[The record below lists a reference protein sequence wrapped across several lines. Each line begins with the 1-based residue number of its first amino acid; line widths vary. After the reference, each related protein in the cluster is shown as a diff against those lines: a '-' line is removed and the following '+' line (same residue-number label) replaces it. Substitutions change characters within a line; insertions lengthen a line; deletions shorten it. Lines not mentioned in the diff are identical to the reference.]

1 MTKECKVLKHC
12 HSKGLKQMS
21 KLSFILTVMPTI
33 LIYDFRSATIK
44 EEMPSN
50 NDQYFHETK
59 LKKKFLCHLFKY
71 LGIPPQQVAV
81 FK

>member
-1 MTKECKVLKHC
+1 
-12 HSKGLKQMS
+12 
-21 KLSFILTVMPTI
+21 MPAI

-44 EEMPSN
+44 EKMPSN

-59 LKKKFLCHLFKY
+59 LKKNFLWHLFKY

-81 FK
+81 FKWQFYFIAPNRYQSKIAILFVN